1 MSQAPGSTHP
11 LLAMVALNTPSLPSA
26 TALLGSLKAIPGI
39 AVDLGSVQTKDNAF
53 VFGPGKDHAAIAL
66 VSAPI
71 PWSNLEGPCAT
82 AWWWPEA
89 TERTKGHSAHI
100 LVALVGETGNVVQ
113 RHITLTHLTTA
124 VASHTDAVGIYWGGG
139 RLVHDP
145 QAFIEQAQNISPG
158 NLPLPLW
165 IDFRV
170 EANDDGSCR
179 LFTTGMKALGKTE
192 IEIPHSEKEPAEVF
206 NFACSIADY
215 IITSNPNVEDGHT
228 LGRSATEKIRASY
241 APSMWD
247 STVTV
252 LRLDF

>member
-1 MSQAPGSTHP
+1 
-11 LLAMVALNTPSLPSA
+11 MVALKTPSLPLA

-39 AVDLGSVQTKDNAF
+39 AVDLGSVQTKDESF
-53 VFGPGKDHAAIAL
+53 VFGLGKDHAAIAL
-66 VSAPI
+66 LPAPI

-89 TERTKGHSAHI
+89 TERMKGHRAHV
-100 LVALVGETGNVVQ
+100 LVALVGETGNPVQ
-113 RHITLTHLTTA
+113 RHITFTHLTAA

-145 QAFIEQAQNISPG
+145 QAFIEEAQNVSPA
-158 NLPLPLW
+158 NLPLSLW

-170 EANDDGSCR
+170 ETNDDGSHR
-179 LFTTGMKALGKTE
+179 LFTTGMKAFGKME
-192 IEIPHSEKEPAEVF
+192 IEIPHSKNKPVDVF

-215 IITSNPNVEDGHT
+215 VITNNPNIEDGHT
-228 LGRSATEKIRASY
+228 MGRSATEKIRATY
-241 APSMWD
+241 TPSMYD
-247 STVTV
+247 STITV